1 MVRNDDCDTSRA
13 SGGFENP
20 TFSSGD
26 SNELVSLGLVPIE
39 KKVDDLLVRHELSF
53 VTRSEWQD
61 KMLVQVFVPQ
71 CDVEGVLVGVERC
84 GVGLARGTGYSIIPA
99 PGTLLSPLSSL
110 LSQSLSLMFQ

>member
-61 KMLVQVFVPQ
+61 KMLVQVFVLAL
-71 CDVEGVLVGVERC
+71 ELLLVP
-84 GVGLARGTGYSIIPA
+84 LLLLMTI
-99 PGTLLSPLSSL
+99 TLLNRHHTFLPHDLPLI
-110 LSQSLSLMFQ
+110 